1 MARPRVLLAEDHAP
15 IAAQLRALLEQD
27 FDVVATVGD
36 GRSLLATADTMRPDA
51 VVTDIAMPDLDG
63 LAATSALRD
72 RHADI
77 PVVLVTIHDDPEV
90 VRAGLEAG
98 ALGYVLKQDA
108 PDHLLAAIHLAL
120 RGERYMSRP
129 PEDVAGA

>member
-90 VRAGLEAG
+90 VRAGFEAG
-98 ALGYVLKQDA
+98 APGHVLEPDRPDPPLPAVHRALG
-108 PDHLLAAIHLAL
+108 
-120 RGERYMSRP
+120 GERYVSSNAEDPSSR
-129 PEDVAGA
+129 

>member
-1 MARPRVLLAEDHAP
+1 M
-15 IAAQLRALLEQD
+15 AAQLRALLEQD
-27 FDVVATVGD
+27 FEVVATVGD
-36 GRSLLATADTMRPDA
+36 GRTLVSAAEALRPDV

-63 LAATSALRD
+63 LAATSLLRD

-77 PVVLVTIHDDPEV
+77 PVILITVDDDPEV
-90 VRAGLEAG
+90 VRAGFEAG

-120 RGERYMSRP
+120 RGERYMSRR
-129 PEDVAGA
+129 PEDVAGP

>member
-1 MARPRVLLAEDHAP
+1 MARPRVLLAEDHAS

-36 GRSLLATADTMRPDA
+36 GRALLATADATHPDA
-51 VVTDIAMPDLDG
+51 VVTDIAMPGLDG

-90 VRAGLEAG
+90 VRAGFEAG
-98 ALGYVLKQDA
+98 ALGYVLKRDA
-108 PDHLLAAIHLAL
+108 PDHLLPAVHLAL
-120 RGERYMSRP
+120 QGERYVSTNAR
-129 PEDVAGA
+129 DATS

>member
-36 GRSLLATADTMRPDA
+36 GRSLLATAETMHPDA
-51 VVTDIAMPDLDG
+51 VVTDIAMPGLDG

-90 VRAGLEAG
+90 MRAGFEAG
-98 ALGYVLKQDA
+98 ALGYVLKRDA
-108 PDHLLAAIHLAL
+108 PDHLLPAVHLAL
-120 RGERYMSRP
+120 RGERYVSKNAR
-129 PEDVAGA
+129 EASS